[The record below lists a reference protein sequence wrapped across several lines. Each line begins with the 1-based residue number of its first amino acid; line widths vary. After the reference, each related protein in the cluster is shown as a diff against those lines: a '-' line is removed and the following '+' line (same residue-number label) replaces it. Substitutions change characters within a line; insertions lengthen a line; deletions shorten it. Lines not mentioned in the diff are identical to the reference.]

1 MLSPLFGNF
10 STPWGMSCGVGMWMP
25 EVAFRVVQST
35 TFPNFSLAHTI
46 WHGWLV
52 IQNLVD
58 LYALQFESWIEAIL
72 QVGLAKTLMLIVLV
86 LGKDL
91 SNVAPF
97 YVFTTVNIGP
107 WLRYIL
113 PPPQWQLFRIPKDMQ
128 PLLLNGT
135 LILSAFSLQSSAL
148 VFWHWWS
155 MAS

>member
-1 MLSPLFGNF
+1 M
-10 STPWGMSCGVGMWMP
+10 
-25 EVAFRVVQST
+25 
-35 TFPNFSLAHTI
+35 
-46 WHGWLV
+46 HGWLV

-155 MAS
+155 MAA